1 LEDALLYLVNI
12 ELPLSY
18 LLQIQFIST
27 ALSGNKR
34 EAFNSIN
41 SLMDSEGITQRPLAG
56 AWYLWLEEYDSAKLY
71 LESALQSEDQ
81 NMFIPRFQAC
91 LALAYYKT
99 NNDQQAQMIINKLIK
114 INNETRAGSPDYCI
128 GWYYSGIGKVDSAFY
143 WLEKAYNNRSPEMP
157 WLKVDP
163 VFKNLKDD
171 DRYWDLY
178 ERTGH
183 RAYDEYMKE
192 MKK

>member
-1 LEDALLYLVNI
+1 
-12 ELPLSY
+12 
-18 LLQIQFIST
+18 
-27 ALSGNKR
+27 
-34 EAFNSIN
+34 
-41 SLMDSEGITQRPLAG
+41 
-56 AWYLWLEEYDSAKLY
+56 
-71 LESALQSEDQ
+71 
-81 NMFIPRFQAC
+81 MFIPRFQAC